1 MINFIPLFLL
11 NPPSRLRSLGQTLA
25 WLSSTWVVIGLYFRI
40 GPLVMNALPRMKG
53 ADVAP
58 VTLAAMYPSFPTWL
72 VPESSFAFIVLMCMW
87 AFAIAMVISAKKFE
101 RIFRSV

>member
-1 MINFIPLFLL
+1 M
-11 NPPSRLRSLGQTLA
+11 LA
-25 WLSSTWVVIGLYFRI
+25 WLSSTWIVIGLYLRI

-72 VPESSFAFIVLMCMW
+72 VPESSFAFIVLVCMW
-87 AFAIAMVISAKKFE
+87 TLAIAMAISAKKVE
-101 RIFRSV
+101 RMFRSV